1 MFGVFYCSFLL
12 AFSVY
17 LCWSI
22 VKLKTDMYFKI
33 YPAFFLIF
41 ILFFFGINSSFAQND
56 STTKSKRPK
65 VGLVMSGGGAKGF
78 AYIGLLKVMHESG
91 LEVDY
96 IGGSSIGSIVAG
108 FYALGYHPDTM
119 ASIIRAQNWDDLL
132 IDKIDRK
139 YISYDEKEFGDSYI
153 MDFPIRKKKVGLKA
167 SLYEGQEINLLL
179 NRFYSPAY
187 KTTDFKDFQTPF
199 LCIGTD
205 LIEGKEVVMD
215 SGYLAT
221 AIRASMSI
229 PGYFSPTYYDGKY
242 IVDGGVVNNYP
253 VIDVKKMGAEYII
266 GADVQSAKKVTIEDL
281 NTLPAVLDHIIGY
294 SRQEANKEGYAE
306 TDTYIHYESPYA
318 TMDFQKFDSILAFG
332 NAVAESHREEIQ
344 KLADS
349 LNAIEF
355 KPIKEYKTMPLD
367 SVYIDKLVVVGNKR
381 TQDKYFENSF
391 GMFENSW
398 VSLDDLEEEIR
409 LAYGSGFFNHIFY
422 ELHYENG
429 KTNLVLKVD
438 DESVG
443 FLSVA
448 AHYDDDYAV
457 GLILAGTFRNILGKG
472 SKVFTDLVI
481 SPNPRFR
488 AMYVKD
494 NGGKPG
500 YGAKLEAYAF
510 EFNDYQKG
518 LEFTNQVQA
527 KIRFTNYKLSLF
539 VQSIIKN
546 TLNFRVGA
554 NFEYFRFKSKIED
567 TNLDSI
573 SDFNAYANLYFSFNT
588 DTRDR
593 SYLSTRGV
601 KSELRVEYVMPVS
614 SSWIEDLFENSLV
627 FWFKYEQSIP
637 LIGKK
642 VVLRPGLFAGG
653 TYIKGFPVSSDLP
666 AQAFKRSPA
675 QYWFFLGGQSQ
686 SNYLKTIQPF
696 TGVDFLQRYGLYQYT
711 VNLDLQ
717 YNFYSKLYLTL
728 MGNIGAN
735 TWFLGDLFTKE
746 QFIVGY
752 GLKFSYDSYIGPVEL
767 SVMGSNIYKGVS
779 TYIAIG
785 FWF

>member
-1 MFGVFYCSFLL
+1 
-12 AFSVY
+12 
-17 LCWSI
+17 
-22 VKLKTDMYFKI
+22 
-33 YPAFFLIF
+33 
-41 ILFFFGINSSFAQND
+41 
-56 STTKSKRPK
+56 
-65 VGLVMSGGGAKGF
+65 MSGGGAKGF
-78 AYIGLLKVMHESG
+78 SYIGLLKVMHESG

-96 IGGSSIGSIVAG
+96 IGGSSIGSIIAG

-119 ASIIRAQNWDDLL
+119 TSIIRAQNWEDLL
-132 IDKIDRK
+132 VDKIDRK
-139 YISYDEKEFGDSYI
+139 YIAYDEKEFGDSYI

-187 KTTDFKDFQTPF
+187 KTTDFRNFQTPF

-205 LIEGKEVVMD
+205 LIEGNAVVLD
-215 SGYLAT
+215 SGNLAT

-242 IVDGGVVNNYP
+242 LVDGGVVNNYP
-253 VIDVKKMGAEYII
+253 VIDVKNMGAEYII
-266 GADVQSAKKVTIEDL
+266 GADVQSAKKKTIEDL
-281 NTLPAVLDHIIGY
+281 GTLTSVLDHIIGY

-306 TDTYIHYESPYA
+306 TDMYIHYESPYA
-318 TMDFQKFDSILAFG
+318 TMEFTKFDSILAFG
-332 NAVAESHREEIQ
+332 ETVAESHREEIQ

-349 LNAIEF
+349 LNAIEL
-355 KPIKEYKTMPLD
+355 KPLKEYKTVPLD
-367 SVYIDKLVVVGNKR
+367 SVYIDNLVVEGNER
-381 TQDKYFENSF
+381 TRDEYFENSF
-391 GMFENSW
+391 GMFLNSW

-409 LAYGSGFFNHIFY
+409 MAYGSGFFNHLFY
-422 ELHYENG
+422 ELRYENEQ
-429 KTNLVLKVD
+429 TTLVLKVD

-443 FLSVA
+443 FMSA
-448 AHYDDDYAV
+448 GAHYDDDYSV
-457 GLILAGTFRNILGKG
+457 SLIVAGTFRNVLGKG
-472 SKVFTDLVI
+472 SKIFTDLVI
-481 SPNPRFR
+481 GPNPRFR

-500 YGAKLEAYAF
+500 YGAKLEAYSF
-510 EFNDYQKG
+510 TFDDYEKEG
-518 LEFTNQVQA
+518 SFTNQVQGN
-527 KIRFTNYKLSLF
+527 IRFTNYKLSLF
-539 VQSIIKN
+539 AQSIIKN
-546 TLNFRVGA
+546 KHTFRIGA

-567 TNLDSI
+567 ANLDSI
-573 SDFNAYANLYFSFNT
+573 SDFNTYGNLYFSFNT

-593 SYLSTRGV
+593 SYLPTRGTHA
-601 KSELRVEYVMPVS
+601 ELRVEYVMPIS
-614 SSWIEDLFENSLV
+614 SSWVEDVFDNSLV

-642 VVLRPGLFAGG
+642 VVLRPGIFAGG
-653 TYIKGFPVSSDLP
+653 TYNRGIPVSSDLSI
-666 AQAFKRSPA
+666 QHYKRSPV
-675 QYWFFLGGQSQ
+675 QYWFYLGGQSQ
-686 SNYLKTIQPF
+686 NNYLKTIQPF

-728 MGNIGAN
+728 MGDIGA
-735 TWFLGDLFTKE
+735 TSWFIADLFTKE
-746 QFIVGY
+746 KFIVGY
-752 GLKFSYDSYIGPVEL
+752 GAKISYDSFIGPIEL

>member
-1 MFGVFYCSFLL
+1 MHFEKHLTILSFLL
-12 AFSVY
+12 
-17 LCWSI
+17 I
-22 VKLKTDMYFKI
+22 
-33 YPAFFLIF
+33 
-41 ILFFFGINSSFAQND
+41 ILVFGINSNAQNP
-56 STTKSKRPK
+56 SPEKPSKRPS

-96 IGGSSIGSIVAG
+96 IGGSSIGSIIAG

-119 ASIIRAQNWDDLL
+119 TSIIRAQNWEDLL
-132 IDKIDRK
+132 VDKIDRK
-139 YISYDEKEFGDSYI
+139 YIAYDEKEFGDSYI

-205 LIEGKEVVMD
+205 LIEGTEVVLD
-215 SGYLAT
+215 SGNLAT

-229 PGYFSPTYYDGKY
+229 PAYFSPTYYDGKY
-242 IVDGGVVNNYP
+242 LVDGGVVNNYP

-266 GADVQSAKKVTIEDL
+266 GADVQSAKKKTIEDL
-281 NTLPAVLDHIIGY
+281 GTLTSVLDHIIGY
-294 SRQEANKEGYAE
+294 SRQEANKEGYAQ
-306 TDTYIHYESPYA
+306 TDMYIHYESPYS
-318 TMDFQKFDSILAFG
+318 TMEFTKFDSILAFG
-332 NAVAESHREEIQ
+332 QTVAESHREEIE

-355 KPIKEYKTMPLD
+355 KPLKEYKTVPLD
-367 SVYIDKLVVVGNKR
+367 SVYIDKLVVEGNER
-381 TQDKYFENSF
+381 THDEYFENSF
-391 GMFENSW
+391 GKFENSW

-409 LAYGSGFFNHIFY
+409 MAYGSGFFNHIFY
-422 ELHYENG
+422 ELRYENE
-429 KTNLVLKVD
+429 KTSLVLKVD

-443 FLSVA
+443 FMSAA
-448 AHYDDDYAV
+448 AHYDDDYSV
-457 GLILAGTFRNILGKG
+457 SLIVAGTFRNILGKG

-481 SPNPRFR
+481 GPNPRFR
-488 AMYVKD
+488 GMYVKD

-500 YGAKLEAYAF
+500 YGAKFEAYSF

-518 LEFTNQVQA
+518 IDFTNQVQG

-539 VQSIIKN
+539 AQSIIKN
-546 TLNFRVGA
+546 KHNFRIGA

-567 TNLDSI
+567 DNLDSI
-573 SDFNAYANLYFSFNT
+573 SDFNSYGNLYFSFNT

-593 SYLSTRGV
+593 SYLPTRGT
-601 KSELRVEYVMPVS
+601 KAEFRVEYVMPIS

-627 FWFKYEQSIP
+627 FWFKYEQNIP
-637 LIGKK
+637 LVGKK

-653 TYIKGFPVSSDLP
+653 TYLRGFPVSSDLP
-666 AQAFKRSPA
+666 VQSYQRSPA

-686 SNYLKTIQPF
+686 NNYLKTIQPF

-711 VNLDLQ
+711 VDLDLQ
-717 YNFYSKLYLTL
+717 YNFYSKLYLTM
-728 MGNIGAN
+728 MGDIGA
-735 TWFLGDLFTKE
+735 TSWFLADLFTKE
-746 QFIVGY
+746 QFVVGY
-752 GLKFSYDSYIGPVEL
+752 GAKVSYDSFIGPVEL
-767 SVMGSNIYKGVS
+767 SVMGSNIYHGVS
-779 TYIAIG
+779 FYIGIG